1 LVSLYSAT
9 VNSCVCISIVETT
22 TKWKERRS
30 SMKQERTYAPR
41 LSMSA
46 ACNLLLAATVILL
59 FSTGF
64 ALGQVAPGAYT
75 KAVVGDHIKKV
86 ENGVDEFRKYVE
98 RRGEDA
104 QSAAQSAPNSGAKT
118 RRGKASGTNTE
129 ARKDQAKRTKD
140 ELDGALDDLNHST
153 NRLRRKFNPTSNYM
167 ETKVQMDRVMDD
179 GRRINQ
185 IVVRGRYGTQA
196 ERYWATLRAGI
207 NDLARC
213 QVMDCDSDRSQSCRH
228 RTNGWLTGPVSIRG
242 AHWPVEARA
251 TTSKPRLV

>member
-1 LVSLYSAT
+1 MKAEVRG
-9 VNSCVCISIVETT
+9 NNR
-22 TKWKERRS
+22 KWKERRS
-30 SMKQERTYAPR
+30 TMKQERTYAPR

-46 ACNLLLAATVILL
+46 ACNLAATAILL
-59 FSTGF
+59 FGAGF
-64 ALGQVAPGAYT
+64 TLGQVAPGAYT

-86 ENGVDEFRKYVE
+86 ENGVDEFRKYLE

-104 QSAAQSAPNSGAKT
+104 QSAGQSAQNSGAKT
-118 RRGKASGTNTE
+118 RRGKASGANTE

-140 ELDGALDDLNHST
+140 ELDDALGDLNGST
-153 NRLRRKFNPTSNYM
+153 NRLRRKFNPASNYM

-185 IVVRGRYGTQA
+185 IMVRGKYGTQA

-213 QVMDCDSDRSQSCRH
+213 YGLAPMGV
-228 RTNGWLTGPVSIRG
+228 
-242 AHWPVEARA
+242 
-251 TTSKPRLV
+251 